1 VAPRLRRDHLYCRG
15 KNQPVRFEISKHA
28 SEAVLSLVKLKS
40 LVTGDYLFSSNRVDI
55 DHMSTRQY
63 VRVEKNWVSMIG
75 IYMDNTLEVA
85 EQIEI

>member
-1 VAPRLRRDHLYCRG
+1 M
-15 KNQPVRFEISKHA
+15 
-28 SEAVLSLVKLKS
+28 SLVKLKS